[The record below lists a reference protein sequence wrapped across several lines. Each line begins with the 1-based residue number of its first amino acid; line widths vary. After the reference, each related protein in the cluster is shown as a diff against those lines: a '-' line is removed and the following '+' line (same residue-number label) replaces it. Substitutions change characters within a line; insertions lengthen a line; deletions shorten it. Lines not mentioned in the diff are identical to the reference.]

1 MTECLINDLYRN
13 RSIIMTKQKKKN
25 NKYDSD
31 DDFEIAKSQ
40 EQKSSSDGESL
51 DSELSDP
58 GAPESDLSDVIVT
71 KRTKKSNRIYQ
82 IKHVLTLNIF

>member
-13 RSIIMTKQKKKN
+13 RSIVITKQKKKK

-51 DSELSDP
+51 DSELSDS